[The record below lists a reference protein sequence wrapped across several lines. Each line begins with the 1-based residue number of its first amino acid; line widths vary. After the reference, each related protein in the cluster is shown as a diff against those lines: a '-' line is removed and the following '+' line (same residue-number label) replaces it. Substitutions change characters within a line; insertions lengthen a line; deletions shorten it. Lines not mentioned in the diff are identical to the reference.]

1 MERKFSHR
9 RVAQTISGPNRNWK
23 TCETIAKMT
32 AGGSHFVRDLSTS
45 FIYPTENPMKSL
57 TTILL
62 ALVFG
67 CLDFA
72 AFAQAPPAPTPAAS
86 AVDRP
91 RGPIPVSQDIAAAR
105 KLFDSWRP
113 PIPPRRI
120 IGNIYYVGLSGVS
133 SFLITTTNGHFLIDS
148 CFEDSVP
155 QICRNVEQLGFRVGD
170 IKLLMS
176 SHAHVDHTGGHAL
189 MKKTTGARI
198 VASAPDAHLLETG
211 GRDDFSPFPKEL
223 LAYTPVKADQIIKD
237 GEAVTLG
244 GVTLTPVLTPG
255 HTKGATTWTMTV
267 QDSDKIYSV
276 AFGSSLS
283 IVVPTRLVDNPDY
296 STIAEDFAATFKK
309 LKALP
314 CDVFFGPHGD
324 QFNLATK
331 MERLEN
337 GASPNPF
344 IDPDGWRRLIAN
356 AERTYLRQLADEK
369 AGR

>member
-1 MERKFSHR
+1 
-9 RVAQTISGPNRNWK
+9 
-23 TCETIAKMT
+23 
-32 AGGSHFVRDLSTS
+32 
-45 FIYPTENPMKSL
+45 MKSL

-67 CLDFA
+67 CSGFNA
-72 AFAQAPPAPTPAAS
+72 MTQAPPAPKAAIGNT
-86 AVDRP
+86 ARNP
-91 RGPIPVSQDIAAAR
+91 LPVSQDIAAAR

-113 PIPPRRI
+113 SIPPRRI
-120 IGNIYYVGLSGVS
+120 IGNIYYVGLNGVS

-155 QICRNVEQLGFRVGD
+155 QICRNVEKLGFRVSD
-170 IKLLMS
+170 IKLLLS
-176 SHAHVDHTGGHAL
+176 SHAHVDHTGGHAS
-189 MKKTTGARI
+189 MKKATGAWI

-223 LAYTPVKADQIIKD
+223 LAYTPVKADQIVKD

-267 QDSDKIYSV
+267 NDEDKNYSV
-276 AFGSSLS
+276 VFGSSWS
-283 IVVPTRLVDNPDY
+283 IVAPTRLVNNPDY
-296 STIAEDFAATFKK
+296 PAIAEDFAATFKK

-331 MERLEN
+331 MERLEK
-337 GASPNPF
+337 GVHPNPF
-344 IDPDGWRRLIAN
+344 IDPEGWRQLITS
-356 AERTYLRQLADEK
+356 AERTYLRQLAAEK